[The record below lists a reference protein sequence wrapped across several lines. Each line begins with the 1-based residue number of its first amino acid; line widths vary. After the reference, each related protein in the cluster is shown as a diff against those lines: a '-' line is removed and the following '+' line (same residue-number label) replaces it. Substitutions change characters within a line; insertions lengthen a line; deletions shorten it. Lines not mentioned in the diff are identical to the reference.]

1 MRQLFVNVNV
11 KDKKSTRSS
20 LNRGIVMAVSR
31 RIIKV
36 HNEDAWLVESETTYN
51 KFYSV
56 TKSGERQC
64 PDFQRR
70 ELTCKDMWAFI
81 R

>member
-56 TKSGERQC
+56 TKSGE
-64 PDFQRR
+64 
-70 ELTCKDMWAFI
+70 
-81 R
+81 

>member
-51 KFYSV
+51 KFYRV
-56 TKSGERQC
+56 TKSGE
-64 PDFQRR
+64 
-70 ELTCKDMWAFI
+70 
-81 R
+81 